1 MTKAPL
7 VRAIGA
13 VLIVLGA
20 MSSAVSAPTRTP
32 PAGATP
38 VRAESSA
45 RIESAQFREEGA
57 ALVFVVQL
65 SKAVRFDALGLDT
78 PARAVIDLQGTASPG
93 KKDLPAGNALA
104 AAVRAGPRPGGS
116 ARLVLDLAPGVRWR
130 LVNKAG
136 SVADR
141 IELELRGG
149 ASVAGSPSNASV
161 PATTSATA
169 SAPAAVAAPAAATGS
184 ATNTGRDSLKPV
196 DLAHDP
202 GKKAREVVIAV
213 DAGHGGQDSGAIG
226 QGGTYEKNVVLEIA
240 RRLAARINE
249 EPGMRAVLTRDGDY
263 FLTLRQRIKRARE
276 AGAMMF
282 VSVHA
287 DSVRDPQVSGSSVY
301 VLSEKGATDEQARW
315 LADRENAADLMGG
328 VSLDDKDPVLASV
341 LVDLTQSAQIGY
353 SMQAAERVLTSLRE
367 VHEVHRPRVQQ
378 AGFVVLKSPDIPS
391 MLVETAFISNASD
404 ERKLTDP
411 ARQSDIATAIF
422 KGVHRY
428 FVEHPPEGSRFALER
443 AEARRV
449 ANAEERR
456 KAGAL

>member
-1 MTKAPL
+1 
-7 VRAIGA
+7 
-13 VLIVLGA
+13 
-20 MSSAVSAPTRTP
+20 MSSAVSAPQQRNPT
-32 PAGATP
+32 AA
-38 VRAESSA
+38 SA
-45 RIESAQFREEGA
+45 RVESATFREAGT

-65 SKAVRFDALGLDT
+65 SQPVRFDAIGLDGPT
-78 PARAVIDLQGTASPG
+78 RAVIDLQRTATPV
-93 KKDLPAGNALA
+93 KKDLPAGNAFA

-116 ARLVLDLAPGVRWR
+116 ARLVLDLAPDVRWR
-130 LVNKAG
+130 TLTKAG
-136 SVADR
+136 TVVDR
-141 IELELRGG
+141 IELELTGG
-149 ASVAGSPSNASV
+149 TVAANSNAS
-161 PATTSATA
+161 
-169 SAPAAVAAPAAATGS
+169 AAPAAITA
-184 ATNTGRDSLKPV
+184 ARDPLKPV

-202 GKKAREVVIAV
+202 GKKARQVVIAV

-226 QGGTYEKNVVLEIA
+226 HGGTYEKNVVLEIA
-240 RRLAARINE
+240 RRLAARIDQ

-353 SMQAAERVLTSLRE
+353 SMQAAERVLASLRE

-411 ARQSDIATAIF
+411 ARQGEIATAIF
-422 KGVHRY
+422 NGVHRY

>member
-1 MTKAPL
+1 M
-7 VRAIGA
+7 
-13 VLIVLGA
+13 
-20 MSSAVSAPTRTP
+20 
-32 PAGATP
+32 
-38 VRAESSA
+38 
-45 RIESAQFREEGA
+45 
-57 ALVFVVQL
+57 
-65 SKAVRFDALGLDT
+65 
-78 PARAVIDLQGTASPG
+78 
-93 KKDLPAGNALA
+93 
-104 AAVRAGPRPGGS
+104 RAGPRPGGS
-116 ARLVLDLAPGVRWR
+116 ARLVLDLAPDVRWR
-130 LVNKAG
+130 TITKAG
-136 SVADR
+136 TVVDR
-141 IELELRGG
+141 IELELTGG
-149 ASVAGSPSNASV
+149 VVAANSSAN
-161 PATTSATA
+161 TSA
-169 SAPAAVAAPAAATGS
+169 SAAPTAVAAA
-184 ATNTGRDSLKPV
+184 RDPLKPV

-202 GKKAREVVIAV
+202 GKKARQVVIAV

-226 QGGTYEKNVVLEIA
+226 HGGTYEKNVVLEIA
-240 RRLAARINE
+240 RRLAARIDQ

-353 SMQAAERVLTSLRE
+353 SMQAAERVLASLRE

-411 ARQSDIATAIF
+411 VRQGEIATAIF
-422 KGVHRY
+422 NGVHRY

>member
-1 MTKAPL
+1 MTKVSLA
-7 VRAIGA
+7 RALGA
-13 VLIVLGA
+13 ALIVLGS
-20 MSSAVSAPTRTP
+20 MSSAVSAPQRTP
-32 PAGATP
+32 TVAP
-38 VRAESSA
+38 A
-45 RIESAQFREEGA
+45 RIESATFRESGT

-65 SKAVRFDALGLDT
+65 SQPVRFDAIGLDGPT
-78 PARAVIDLQGTASPG
+78 RAVIDLQRTATPA
-93 KKDLPAGNALA
+93 KKDLPAGNAFA
-104 AAVRAGPRPGGS
+104 ATVRAGPRPGGS
-116 ARLVLDLAPGVRWR
+116 ARLVLDLAPDVRWR
-130 LVNKAG
+130 TITKAG
-136 SVADR
+136 TVVDR
-141 IELELRGG
+141 IELELTGG
-149 ASVAGSPSNASV
+149 VVAANSSAN
-161 PATTSATA
+161 TSA
-169 SAPAAVAAPAAATGS
+169 SAAPTAVAAA
-184 ATNTGRDSLKPV
+184 RDPLKPV

-202 GKKAREVVIAV
+202 GKKARQVVIAV

-226 QGGTYEKNVVLEIA
+226 HGGTYEKNVVLEIA
-240 RRLAARINE
+240 RRLAARIDQ

-353 SMQAAERVLTSLRE
+353 SMQAAERVLASLRE

-411 ARQSDIATAIF
+411 VRQGEIATAIF
-422 KGVHRY
+422 NGVHRY